1 MYGDEYSFVVMPITM
16 PDSLRCEIG
25 TYFMETEEQVPGLA
39 AALFS

>member
-1 MYGDEYSFVVMPITM
+1 MYGSGYSFIVMPITK
-16 PDSLRCEIG
+16 PDSLRYEIG